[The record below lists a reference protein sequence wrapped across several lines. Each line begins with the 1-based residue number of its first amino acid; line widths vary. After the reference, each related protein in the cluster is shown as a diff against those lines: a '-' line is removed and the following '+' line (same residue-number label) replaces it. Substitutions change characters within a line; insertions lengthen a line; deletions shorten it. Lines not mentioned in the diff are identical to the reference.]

1 MDRPSYNI
9 FMVYLFIFVTV
20 FAYGWL
26 APAVYRIVVS
36 VWVWI
41 SYNGTGGMM
50 FDEMILISGLIILYE
65 MYLFL
70 KKVLPWNF

>member
-1 MDRPSYNI
+1 
-9 FMVYLFIFVTV
+9 
-20 FAYGWL
+20 
-26 APAVYRIVVS
+26 
-36 VWVWI
+36 
-41 SYNGTGGMM
+41 M